1 MKKIFLLASSL
12 CFGILTANAQLIK
25 NDFFAAYSVGDNIEK
40 YEYSE
45 GVSGSRDAIKENQW
59 NLTRITNSRSGV
71 SPKAIAPLI
80 YQGYIE
86 SGKNVA
92 IEIPKLDDGNRS
104 TVYSLVS
111 KNEYGPG
118 TYYLAFMV
126 NVDFVKRT
134 PIEFFSFDAD
144 YAGSTQRV
152 RFAVKGKSSKSYQM
166 ALNGSNKI
174 EDVVIADPVHQF
186 GETCLVVIKTVFNAE
201 GEGNCYL
208 FINPDVNA
216 AEPTPSISTPLTGL
230 KAIRGITV
238 RQRNSSSIAAKIGGI
253 RFSKSWDAI
262 FK

>member
-1 MKKIFLLASSL
+1 MKKIFLLTASFCL
-12 CFGILTANAQLIK
+12 GIFAANAQLIK
-25 NDFFAAYSVGDNIEK
+25 NDFLAGYTVGDKIEK

-45 GVSGSRDAIKENQW
+45 GISGSRDAIKENQW
-59 NLTRITNSRSGV
+59 NLTRIANSRSGV
-71 SPKAIAPLI
+71 SPKAIAPLV
-80 YQGYIE
+80 YQGYAE
-86 SGKNVA
+86 SGKDVA
-92 IEIPKLDDGNRS
+92 MEIPKLDDGNRS

-126 NVDFVKRT
+126 DVDFVKRT

-174 EDVVIADPVHQF
+174 EDVVVADPVHQF
-186 GETCLVVIKTVFNAE
+186 GETCLVVIKAVFNAE
-201 GEGNCYL
+201 GDGNCYL
-208 FINPDVNA
+208 FINPDPNA
-216 AEPTPSISTPLTGL
+216 VEPTPNISTSLTGL
-230 KAIRGITV
+230 KAIRGITA
-238 RQRNSSSIAAKIGGI
+238 RQRNSSSVAAKIGGI
-253 RFSKSWDAI
+253 RFAKSWDAI